1 MMALLLC
8 AVSIANLMV
17 SCDSYERK
25 MERLNK
31 VASEFKATLGPS
43 NQILAERIDSTA
55 QKVFYL
61 EPDEEEYGDVSI
73 KNIKVHDYTTNET
86 KSILPES
93 GSIENFEFCGIEY
106 KDSKLIKDRLFIK
119 LQSDCMWRL
128 ESRAVFY
135 VNMRDNSL
143 HYVESCD
150 DATFLENGEI
160 EISKFYYLGEGEY
173 GGEETERK
181 QYTLSTSSSD
191 EAYADNRQ
199 EQKRIEERLAEEW
212 RTRDIE
218 RIIKFDYTVY
228 NDHRFDDHIGNL
240 NRPLI
245 PNMVHTQVLTI
256 PNNKVWVFKRFSYSG
271 YGFHSPVPCYHKVK
285 NGYCDNPFGP
295 PIKDGQIFYPGQ
307 YMFSIKDIYCNSDP
321 GHRTAKLVFT
331 EQVY

>member
-1 MMALLLC
+1 MWK
-8 AVSIANLMV
+8 
-17 SCDSYERK
+17 YG
-25 MERLNK
+25 
-31 VASEFKATLGPS
+31 ATG
-43 NQILAERIDSTA
+43 
-55 QKVFYL
+55 
-61 EPDEEEYGDVSI
+61 
-73 KNIKVHDYTTNET
+73 
-86 KSILPES
+86 
-93 GSIENFEFCGIEY
+93 
-106 KDSKLIKDRLFIK
+106 
-119 LQSDCMWRL
+119 
-128 ESRAVFY
+128 VFY
-135 VNMRDNSL
+135 VNIRDNSL

-160 EISKFYYLGEGEY
+160 EISKYYDLGEY
-173 GGEETERK
+173 GELENK
-181 QYTLSTSSSD
+181 QYTLSTSLSD

-212 RTRDIE
+212 RNRDIE

-245 PNMVHTQVLTI
+245 PDMVHTQVLTI

-271 YGFHSPVPCYHKVK
+271 YGFPSPVPCYHKVK

-307 YMFSIKDIYCNSDP
+307 YMFSIKDIDCNSDP